1 LSESFAICVHVHV
14 ADDTCGD
21 CNQDWPLRSSIHAC
35 RSGRCA
41 NGHKLHKIYEGK
53 LRLLQLELIDRH
65 GLPYTRS
72 RCNSA
77 AEKTQFVSSSPTS
90 CKQQHQCC
98 SRVHCASCNVVCA
111 VVMQRGTR
119 TVRMN
124 THSFAQSLQHL
135 RSKPL
140 PAGTN
145 TTLPTTTAITT
156 NSTKQTTSGR

>member
-41 NGHKLHKIYEGK
+41 NGHKLHC
-53 LRLLQLELIDRH
+53 
-65 GLPYTRS
+65 LPYTRS